1 MTEARPSSAVADVRQ
16 LRHRHLLDRLDYLRG
31 LRRLARR
38 MTQSDLARALGLTQP
53 SISSA
58 LKSAAKVADPRPG
71 FAGASP
77 YEIAQRYTAG
87 DLDRDE
93 LIDQLGRW
101 DEAGAAGTAPGP
113 GAGPSGTPAT
123 IEQLDRA
130 LRDGL
135 IDEPTYR
142 LIISRLRRRAAVGSP
157 RTRST
162 PGQPLIGDVRPRS

>member
-1 MTEARPSSAVADVRQ
+1 MTEVRSSSAVADVRQ
-16 LRHRHLLDRLDYLRG
+16 LRHRQLLDRLDYLRG
-31 LRRLARR
+31 LRRLSHR

-87 DLDRDE
+87 ELDRDE
-93 LIDQLGRW
+93 MIDQLGRW
-101 DEAGAAGTAPGP
+101 VDP
-113 GAGPSGTPAT
+113 GAHRPEPDETNQAT
-123 IEQLDRA
+123 DAAETMEQLRHA

-135 IDEPTYR
+135 LDEPAHQ
-142 LIISRLRRRAAVGSP
+142 LIIDRLGRHTSVGS
-157 RTRST
+157 S
-162 PGQPLIGDVRPRS
+162 GG

>member
-1 MTEARPSSAVADVRQ
+1 MTEARPSSAVAVVRR
-16 LRHRHLLDRLDYLRG
+16 LRHRQLLDRLDYLRG

-101 DEAGAAGTAPGP
+101 DDADAAPDP
-113 GAGPSGTPAT
+113 PISGAGPSGTSTT

-135 IDEPTYR
+135 LDDPTYR
-142 LIISRLRRRAAVGSP
+142 LIIRRLHRRATVGSP
-157 RTRST
+157 AT
-162 PGQPLIGDVRPRS
+162 